1 MPSPDTLDILRSAM
15 AMPILIVVGTTQAVL
30 TVADLDLIA
39 TILVVVFA
47 AGIGWFLWRHR

>member
-1 MPSPDTLDILRSAM
+1 M
-15 AMPILIVVGTTQAVL
+15 AMPILIVVGTLAVL

-47 AGIGWFLWRHR
+47 AGIGWFLWRRR

>member
-1 MPSPDTLDILRSAM
+1 M